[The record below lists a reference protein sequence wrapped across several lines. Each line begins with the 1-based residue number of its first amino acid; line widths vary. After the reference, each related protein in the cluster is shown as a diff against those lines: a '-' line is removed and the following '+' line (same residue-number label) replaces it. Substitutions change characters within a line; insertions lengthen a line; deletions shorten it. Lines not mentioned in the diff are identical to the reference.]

1 MAHIC
6 GMANENPQQ
15 PPPYSGGST
24 QWRVPG
30 PPTPGQVAGPP
41 TSPPDLSGQPSGQPF
56 GGLPTSGLGQSAAHA
71 GAQSPS
77 APSQPSWWGGPP
89 TTQIPA
95 ANAQSGDQHAPTA
108 QQPWAITAGQNGLPT
123 GPPDFGTPKVAPKG
137 AKSSRSGGSGNIR
150 SAIVGAL
157 VGAIVAGFLVGAG
170 LWNNSSQTPVAQVV
184 NTAERSR
191 PSASISGKS
200 LDIRSILDKVGP
212 SVVSIHT
219 GTRQGE
225 AAGTGVIIN
234 KDGLIL
240 TNAHVI
246 EGAST
251 INVGFIDGQSASA
264 EVVGAVVARDVALIK
279 ANNVSGL
286 VPAELGSSGDLQ
298 VGDDVVAIGN
308 ALNLGDTPSV
318 TTGIVSALGR
328 SLQSPTGYLLTD
340 LIQTDAAINPGN
352 SGGPLVNTQGQV
364 VGVNTAILQDAQNI
378 GFSLSIDSI
387 RSIIDDVAAGRE
399 VDLKRPLLGVE
410 SLDVAYLDDQV
421 ISRFKISST
430 TGAFVQRVTTDSGAD
445 EAGLQAGDVVTSID
459 GRPIRNA
466 SDLTKR
472 IGEKKP
478 GDSVK
483 IGIEREGVAK
493 SVTATLGEQ

>member
-1 MAHIC
+1 M
-6 GMANENPQQ
+6 
-15 PPPYSGGST
+15 
-24 QWRVPG
+24 
-30 PPTPGQVAGPP
+30 
-41 TSPPDLSGQPSGQPF
+41 
-56 GGLPTSGLGQSAAHA
+56 
-71 GAQSPS
+71 
-77 APSQPSWWGGPP
+77 
-89 TTQIPA
+89 
-95 ANAQSGDQHAPTA
+95 
-108 QQPWAITAGQNGLPT
+108 
-123 GPPDFGTPKVAPKG
+123 APKG